1 MLVYGG
7 NTMAELKATENILNN
22 VNSEE
27 LAEKLDI
34 VFKSDIEVSPDAI
47 INDDDYD
54 YDDWEDDETY
64 IGEDEELESTSIANA
79 IELDNAFDLNMVG
92 VPTKYDNV
100 IEDILNYEED
110 E

>member
-7 NTMAELKATENILNN
+7 NTMAELTPENILN
-22 VNSEE
+22 
-27 LAEKLDI
+27 EKLDI
-34 VFKSDIEVSPDAI
+34 VKSDTEVSPVDI
-47 INDDDYD
+47 MNDDEYD

-64 IGEDEELESTSIANA
+64 IGEDEDLESTSIADA

-92 VPTKYDNV
+92 VPTKYDSV

>member
-1 MLVYGG
+1 MS
-7 NTMAELKATENILNN
+7 KANENILND

-34 VFKSDIEVSPDAI
+34 AFKSDIEISPDAI
-47 INDDDYD
+47 IDDDD

-64 IGEDEELESTSIANA
+64 IGEDEDLESVSISDA

-92 VPTKYDNV
+92 VPTKYDDV
-100 IEDILNYEED
+100 IDNILNYEED